1 MSHRLKSRNKPK
13 RLNMSLGVALLPT
26 PQNISIQSVNMRH
39 LLKWRPLEADC
50 ETLYYS
56 VMFQGEFEI
65 HMLNGS
71 WVDAYNCQK
80 IIKTECDLTLDLGS
94 DSDYSISVQA
104 LCDGQ
109 TSWGRLPM
117 TFNRKDT
124 LLEVPNMTVDVTGSM
139 IQVGFSE
146 IFPYT
151 TINLSVWREGDEHN
165 VSTQVIKAR
174 PYLLFFDTKQNRG
187 RHCLKAEAF
196 LETINKT
203 SISKTRCVYIFSDA
217 TIAVI
222 IAMALALGW
231 MAPHCGAWLRQGMCH
246 KEVLPKALIEEW
258 PGTTPTLFSEI
269 LLESTHSDLVL
280 HPLEVQDRKSEM
292 KATCTANIP
301 AEAILSS

>member
-1 MSHRLKSRNKPK
+1 
-13 RLNMSLGVALLPT
+13 
-26 PQNISIQSVNMRH
+26 MRH

-139 IQVGFSE
+139 IQV
-146 IFPYT
+146 
-151 TINLSVWREGDEHN
+151 
-165 VSTQVIKAR
+165 STQVIKAR

-203 SISKTRCVYIFSDA
+203 SISKTRCVYIFRPLSHWLMPLIVSA

>member
-1 MSHRLKSRNKPK
+1 
-13 RLNMSLGVALLPT
+13 MSLGAALLPT

-165 VSTQVIKAR
+165 MLITLTNIQVFVVYICCASCKPPKLLSSQVSTQVIKAR

-203 SISKTRCVYIFSDA
+203 SISKTRCVYIFRPLSHWLMPLIVSA

-246 KEVLPKALIEEW
+246 KEVLPKALVSI
-258 PGTTPTLFSEI
+258 PTTIIFFKKH
-269 LLESTHSDLVL
+269 LLAQEYWNV
-280 HPLEVQDRKSEM
+280 
-292 KATCTANIP
+292 
-301 AEAILSS
+301 